1 MLEVAAAVAGSV
13 NGTSVDALLAYVES
27 AFNCCMMEEWT
38 HRVTAVKLDLTEMLI
53 LVVLRYEKGGFKGAE
68 HVGPAN

>member
-1 MLEVAAAVAGSV
+1 LLEVAAPVAGRV
-13 NGTSVDALLAYVES
+13 NCTSVDAVLAYVES

-38 HRVTAVKLDLTEMLI
+38 HRVTAVKLDLTEILV

-68 HVGPAN
+68 YVGPAN